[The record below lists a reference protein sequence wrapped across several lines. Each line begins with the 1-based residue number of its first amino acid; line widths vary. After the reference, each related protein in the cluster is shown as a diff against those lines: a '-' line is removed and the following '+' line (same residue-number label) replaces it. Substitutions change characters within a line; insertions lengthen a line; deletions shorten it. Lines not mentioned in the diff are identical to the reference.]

1 MTDLPDNTRWQLWI
15 VAFGFFMQS
24 LDTTIVNTALPSMA
38 QSLGESP
45 LHMHMVI
52 VSYVLT
58 VAVMLPASGWLAD
71 KVGVRNIFFTAIVL
85 FTLGSL
91 FCALSGTLNE
101 LLLARALQ
109 GVGGAMMVPV
119 GRLTVMKIVP
129 REQYMAAMTFVTLP
143 GQVGPLLGPA
153 LGGLLVEYASWHWIF
168 LINIPVGIIGA
179 IATLMLM
186 PNYTMQTRRFDLS
199 GFLLLARALQGVGGA
214 MMVPVGRLTV
224 MKIVPREQYMA
235 AMTFVTLPGQVGPLL
250 GPALGGLLVEYAS
263 WHWIFLI
270 NIPVGIIGA
279 IATLMLMP
287 NYTMQTRRFD
297 LSGFLL
303 LAIGMAV
310 LTLALDGSK
319 GTGLSPL
326 AITGLVAVGV
336 VALVLYLLHARNNN
350 RALFSLKLFRTRTF
364 SLGLAGSFAGRIG
377 SGMLPFMT
385 PVFLQIGLGF
395 SPFHAGL
402 MMIPMVL
409 GSMGMKRIVVQVVNR
424 FGYRRVLVA
433 TTLGLSLVTLLFM
446 TTALLGWYYVLPFVL
461 FLQGMVNS
469 TRFSSMNTLT
479 LKDLPDNL
487 ASSGNSLLSMIMQL
501 SMSIGVTIAGLLLGL
516 FGSQHV
522 SVDSGTTQT
531 VFMYTWLSMA
541 LIIALPAFIFARVPN
556 DTHQNVAISRRKRS
570 AQ

>member
-1 MTDLPDNTRWQLWI
+1 MTDLPDSTRWQLWI

-153 LGGLLVEYASWHWIF
+153 LGGLLVEYASWHCIF

-179 IATLMLM
+179 IATLLLM

-199 GFLLLARALQGVGGA
+199 GFLLLAV
-214 MMVPVGRLTV
+214 
-224 MKIVPREQYMA
+224 
-235 AMTFVTLPGQVGPLL
+235 
-250 GPALGGLLVEYAS
+250 
-263 WHWIFLI
+263 
-270 NIPVGIIGA
+270 
-279 IATLMLMP
+279 
-287 NYTMQTRRFD
+287 
-297 LSGFLL
+297 
-303 LAIGMAV
+303 GMAV

-319 GTGLSPL
+319 GTGL
-326 AITGLVAVGV
+326 
-336 VALVLYLLHARNNN
+336 
-350 RALFSLKLFRTRTF
+350 
-364 SLGLAGSFAGRIG
+364 
-377 SGMLPFMT
+377 
-385 PVFLQIGLGF
+385 

>member
-1 MTDLPDNTRWQLWI
+1 MIDLPNNVRWQLWI

-38 QSLGESP
+38 KSLGESP

-71 KVGVRNIFFTAIVL
+71 KVGVRNIFFTAIIL

-91 FCALSGTLNE
+91 FCAQADTLNE
-101 LLLARALQ
+101 LVMARVLK

-153 LGGLLVEYASWHWIF
+153 LGGILVEYASWHWIF
-168 LINIPVGIIGA
+168 LINLPVGVVGA
-179 IATLMLM
+179 IATLWLM
-186 PNYTMQTRRFDLS
+186 PNYKMQTRRFDLF
-199 GFLLLARALQGVGGA
+199 GFVLLAA
-214 MMVPVGRLTV
+214 
-224 MKIVPREQYMA
+224 
-235 AMTFVTLPGQVGPLL
+235 
-250 GPALGGLLVEYAS
+250 
-263 WHWIFLI
+263 
-270 NIPVGIIGA
+270 
-279 IATLMLMP
+279 
-287 NYTMQTRRFD
+287 
-297 LSGFLL
+297 
-303 LAIGMAV
+303 GMAT
-310 LTLALDGSK
+310 LTLALDGQK
-319 GTGLSPL
+319 GLGISTLTLALLVTIGVLS
-326 AITGLVAVGV
+326 
-336 VALVLYLLHARNNN
+336 VLWYLWHARDNDQ
-350 RALFSLKLFRTRTF
+350 ALFSLSLFRNHTF
-364 SLGLAGSFAGRIG
+364 RLGLLGSFAGRLG

-433 TTLGLSLVTLLFM
+433 ATLGLALISLLFM
-446 TTALLGWYYVLPFVL
+446 AVALMGWYYALPLVL
-461 FLQGMVNS
+461 FFQGVINS

-479 LKDLPDNL
+479 LKDLPDEL

-501 SMSIGVTIAGLLLGL
+501 SMSVGVTVAGLLLGMY
-516 FGSQHV
+516 GQHHLGA
-522 SVDSGTTQT
+522 DTAGAHQ
-531 VFMYTWLSMA
+531 VFLYTYLSMA
-541 LIIALPAFIFARVPN
+541 VIIALPALIFARVPD
-556 DTHQNVAISRRKRS
+556 DTSKNVVISRRKRS
-570 AQ
+570 ES

>member
-1 MTDLPDNTRWQLWI
+1 MTDLPNNVRWQLWI

-38 QSLGESP
+38 KSLGESP

-52 VSYVLT
+52 VAYVLT

-85 FTLGSL
+85 FTIGSL
-91 FCALSGTLNE
+91 FCAQANTLNE
-101 LLLARALQ
+101 LVIARVLQ

-153 LGGLLVEYASWHWIF
+153 LGGILVEYASWHWIF
-168 LINIPVGIIGA
+168 LINLPVGIIGA

-186 PNYTMQTRRFDLS
+186 PNYTMQTRRFDLF
-199 GFLLLARALQGVGGA
+199 GFFLL
-214 MMVPVGRLTV
+214 
-224 MKIVPREQYMA
+224 A
-235 AMTFVTLPGQVGPLL
+235 A
-250 GPALGGLLVEYAS
+250 
-263 WHWIFLI
+263 
-270 NIPVGIIGA
+270 
-279 IATLMLMP
+279 
-287 NYTMQTRRFD
+287 
-297 LSGFLL
+297 
-303 LAIGMAV
+303 GMAT
-310 LTLALDGSK
+310 LTLALDGQK
-319 GTGLSPL
+319 GLGISPL
-326 AITGLVAVGV
+326 ALAALVAIGLVS
-336 VALVLYLLHARNNN
+336 LLWYLWHARGNE
-350 RALFSLKLFRTRTF
+350 RALFSLSLFRNATYR
-364 SLGLAGSFAGRIG
+364 LGLLGSFAGRVG

-433 TTLGLSLVTLLFM
+433 ATLGLSLISLLFM
-446 TTALLGWYYVLPFVL
+446 AVALMGWYYALPLVL
-461 FLQGMVNS
+461 FFQGVINS

-479 LKDLPDNL
+479 LKDLPDEL
-487 ASSGNSLLSMIMQL
+487 ASSGNSLLSMVMQL
-501 SMSIGVTIAGLLLGL
+501 SMSVGVTVAGLLLGMY
-516 FGSQHV
+516 GQHHLSADTPV
-522 SVDSGTTQT
+522 AHQ
-531 VFMYTWLSMA
+531 VFMYTYFSMA
-541 LIIALPAFIFARVPN
+541 MIIALPAMIFARVPD
-556 DTHQNVAISRRKRS
+556 DTSKNVVIRRRKRS
-570 AQ
+570 EP

>member
-1 MTDLPDNTRWQLWI
+1 MTDLPDSTRWQLWI

-199 GFLLLARALQGVGGA
+199 GFLLLAVG
-214 MMVPVGRLTV
+214 M
-224 MKIVPREQYMA
+224 
-235 AMTFVTLPGQVGPLL
+235 
-250 GPALGGLLVEYAS
+250 
-263 WHWIFLI
+263 
-270 NIPVGIIGA
+270 
-279 IATLMLMP
+279 
-287 NYTMQTRRFD
+287 
-297 LSGFLL
+297 
-303 LAIGMAV
+303 
-310 LTLALDGSK
+310 
-319 GTGLSPL
+319 
-326 AITGLVAVGV
+326 

>member
-1 MTDLPDNTRWQLWI
+1 MTDLPDSTRWQLWI

-199 GFLLLARALQGVGGA
+199 GFLLLAVG
-214 MMVPVGRLTV
+214 M
-224 MKIVPREQYMA
+224 
-235 AMTFVTLPGQVGPLL
+235 
-250 GPALGGLLVEYAS
+250 
-263 WHWIFLI
+263 
-270 NIPVGIIGA
+270 
-279 IATLMLMP
+279 
-287 NYTMQTRRFD
+287 
-297 LSGFLL
+297 
-303 LAIGMAV
+303 
-310 LTLALDGSK
+310 
-319 GTGLSPL
+319 
-326 AITGLVAVGV
+326 
-336 VALVLYLLHARNNN
+336 
-350 RALFSLKLFRTRTF
+350 
-364 SLGLAGSFAGRIG
+364 AGSFAGRIG